1 MCANLV
7 ISLLIGYIW
16 TNYPLITPNIVN
28 YLVISDPMFLKMLP
42 INFSRQKTYI
52 WHQNPHLKA
61 IISRYMRKSLGFL
74 IITLCP
80 TFRALARP

>member
-16 TNYPLITPNIVN
+16 PNYPLITPNIVN
-28 YLVISDPMFLKMLP
+28 YLVISDLMFLKMLP
-42 INFSRQKTYI
+42 IDFSHQKMYI